1 MEKTTLIQVYSTLNP
16 TEHAQFKRYIA
27 SPFFNTNQNLV
38 KLANE
43 ISAYLNK
50 KRKFKDKSDL
60 YKHLFQNEKY
70 NDLKIRHL
78 FSDLLKLLKSF
89 MAYQVFEKNPIEQ
102 QMVLL
107 KNYRDRHLNKQFE
120 KTMKHMDTL
129 LEKHPYR
136 DTEFYRNHYILEA
149 EQNVFLEENMSRS
162 TEPNLQKTMNALD
175 VMYIVNKLRYACH
188 MLNYVNVMQADYQ
201 LLLIKEIMTFVRNNA
216 YENIPAIGIYYQ
228 ILNTFESPEKEE
240 NYFKLKYLINEH
252 TRSFPSSEALI
263 IYNFAMNYC
272 VGRINEGDNK
282 YLNEIFDLYKT
293 ALQESIIF
301 KQGVLSPWYY
311 KNITVVGLRL
321 GEYKWVKEFLQKYKT
336 SLPEYYQENAYTYNL
351 AKYYFYREKYTEVI
365 KLLHEVEY
373 QDIFYSLDSKAMLLK
388 TYYELDELDAFE
400 SLADSFK
407 VYLRRKKNLS
417 DSHRRNYLNLVKY
430 VQKLYQMI
438 PEDQIAL
445 QKLQSK
451 IKQAKHLADKNWI
464 LLKLNELM

>member
-1 MEKTTLIQVYSTLNP
+1 MQKTTLFQVYASLKP
-16 TEHAQFKRYIA
+16 GEFSQFRRFIN

-38 KLANE
+38 KLSDELSSYFNG
-43 ISAYLNK
+43 
-50 KRKFKDKSDL
+50 KRKFKDKAGL
-60 YKHLFQNEKY
+60 YKKLYPDENY
-70 NDLKIRHL
+70 DDLKLRHL
-78 FSDLLKLLKSF
+78 FSDLLKLLKLF
-89 MAYQVFEKNPIEQ
+89 MAYQVFEKNPIDQ
-102 QMVLL
+102 QMILL
-107 KNYRDRHLNKQFE
+107 KNYRERHLVKLFE
-120 KTMKHMDTL
+120 KTMKQMDIL
-129 LEKHPYR
+129 QEKHPYR

-149 EQNVFLEENMSRS
+149 EKNSFLEENMSRS
-162 TEPNLQKTMNALD
+162 IEPNLQNTMDALD

-201 LLLIKEIMTFVRNNA
+201 LLLIKEIMIHVRENG
-216 YENIPAIGIYYQ
+216 YEHIPAIGIYYQ
-228 ILNTFESPEKEE
+228 ILNTFEHPENEE

-252 TRSFPSSEALI
+252 TKSFPAAEALI

-293 ALQESIIF
+293 ALKKSIIF

-321 GEYKWVKEFLQKYKT
+321 GEFKWVKEFLKEYKKI
-336 SLPEYYQENAYTYNL
+336 LPADYRENAFTYNL
-351 AKYYFYREKYTEVI
+351 AKYYFYREKYNQVI
-365 KLLHEVEY
+365 KMLHEVEY

-417 DSHRRNYLNLVKY
+417 ENHRRNYLNLIKFI
-430 VQKLYQMI
+430 QKLYRLM
-438 PEDQIAL
+438 PGDREAL
-445 QKLQSK
+445 LKLQLQ
-451 IKQAKHLADKNWI
+451 INQARHLADKNWI
-464 LLKLNELM
+464 LLKLNELL